1 MENIFI
7 WIRLKLYGRLE
18 EGSLGSLRRGVRQLF
33 PRRRALQPG
42 PNNDIPPPRPGPKR
56 RCRLRRELNSV
67 YAWRGGAGP
76 AGGRRGEE
84 AGPNNLP
91 SHIHSRGPLVR
102 PCILGRRPRPSRSR
116 PLNLAYQL
124 RRRGRGGPC
133 LRRIGGV
140 RAAAPQR
147 RRPHAR
153 HKLLEHRR
161 RRDSRSL
168 FNTPSWPPP
177 PAPLC
182 STPSSPRWP

>member
-1 MENIFI
+1 V
-7 WIRLKLYGRLE
+7 E
-18 EGSLGSLRRGVRQLF
+18 EGSLGSFRRGVRQLL

-56 RCRLRRELNSV
+56 RCHLCRELNSV

-91 SHIHSRGPLVR
+91 SHIHGRGPLVR
-102 PCILGRRPRPSRSR
+102 PFILGRRPRPSRSR
-116 PLNLAYQL
+116 PLHLAYQL

-147 RRPHAR
+147 RRPQAR
-153 HKLLEHRR
+153 HETSGTSAPPL
-161 RRDSRSL
+161 SPSSP
-168 FNTPSWPPP
+168 FNTPSWPPT
-177 PAPLC
+177 PAPPC